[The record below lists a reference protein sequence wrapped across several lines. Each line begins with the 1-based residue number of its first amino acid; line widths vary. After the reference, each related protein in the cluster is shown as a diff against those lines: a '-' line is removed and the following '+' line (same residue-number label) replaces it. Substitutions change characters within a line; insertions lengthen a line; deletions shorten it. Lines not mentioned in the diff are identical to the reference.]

1 MASRNVGVTSYF
13 HSKFA
18 VMSLF
23 ASVSGCTGNIAGIHL
38 QNAHYFKAVRAV
50 GASPKT
56 MRAAEAER

>member
-1 MASRNVGVTSYF
+1 
-13 HSKFA
+13 
-18 VMSLF
+18 MSLF
-23 ASVSGCTGNIAGIHL
+23 ESVSSCTGNIAGIHL